1 MENKKQSWI
10 RIAEVLLGVL
20 LGAVLTLTVV
30 RYRESRRILSA
41 KYVEWR
47 KLNLILDEIEKN
59 YVDTIDQAG
68 MRSGSRPTR
77 SWPAISRASASS
89 STCRTTRPSCW
100 R

>member
-20 LGAVLTLTVV
+20 LGVVLTLTVV

-41 KYVEWR
+41 KYIEWR

-68 MRSGSRPTR
+68 VTDA
-77 SWPAISRASASS
+77 AIAGALAQLDPHSMYLPPVKRQEADE
-89 STCRTTRPSCW
+89 
-100 R
+100 